1 MQIVN
6 NLPRAGNMGIA
17 VDTLD
22 DALAAVYQDLLE
34 NGHANAATR
43 GGTRENIGVLI
54 KIAKPRARL
63 SRSLSR
69 GKPFSALGELLWYLS
84 RSDKLDFIRR
94 YVKQYEKE
102 SADGLTIHGA
112 YGPRLFSM
120 RDGINQIENVIR
132 LLERKRATRR
142 AVVQLF
148 NAEDIADEYK
158 EIPCTT
164 TMQFLIRDDH
174 LNMVVTMRSN
184 DALKGLPHDVFCFTM
199 LQEMI
204 STRLGTHLGSYQQF
218 VGSMHLYSD
227 DLESAKAYLAEG
239 FHRAIEM
246 PAMPSGDPFRMISTL
261 LDAER
266 DIRNQKQVVA
276 SAVFQN
282 SYWADLVR
290 LLQVFD
296 ATGDLSRLNTL
307 KEEFASPIYQ
317 SYLEERLSMNP
328 RKPDLLTQP
337 DLGI

>member
-1 MQIVN
+1 MEIT
-6 NLPRAGNMGIA
+6 A
-17 VDTLD
+17 DTLD

-34 NGHANAATR
+34 SGQANEASR
-43 GGTRENIGVLI
+43 GDTRENIGVLI
-54 KIAKPRARL
+54 KISKPRARL

-102 SADGLTIHGA
+102 SADGLTVHGA

-120 RDGINQIENVIR
+120 RDDVNQIENVIR
-132 LLERKRATRR
+132 LLERKPGTRR
-142 AVVQLF
+142 AVIQLF
-148 NAEDIADEYK
+148 NAEDIAREYK

-164 TMQFLIRDDH
+164 TMQFLIRDNH
-174 LNMVVTMRSN
+174 LHMAVTMRSN
-184 DALKGLPHDVFCFTM
+184 DAFKGLPHDVFCFTM

-204 STRLGTHLGSYQQF
+204 ATRLGTQLGNYRQF

-227 DLESAKAYLAEG
+227 DAEDAKSYLAEG
-239 FHRAIEM
+239 FHRTTEM
-246 PAMPSGDPFRMISTL
+246 PAMPPGNPFTVIPTL

-266 DIRNQKQVVA
+266 DVRNGKQVVA
-276 SAVFQN
+276 SAVFGN
-282 SYWADLVR
+282 AYWADLVR

-296 ATGDLSRLNTL
+296 ATGDPSRLNTL
-307 KEEFASPIYQ
+307 KAQFTSPIYQ
-317 SYLEERLSMNP
+317 SYLEGRLSMNP
-328 RKPDLLTQP
+328 RKPDVQTQP